1 MTEVAVGVQGTTTSS
16 KETHGK
22 KNAKQQKR
30 IKGVRSMIGFNH
42 QHFPVL

>member
-22 KNAKQQKR
+22 IGAEQQKR
-30 IKGVRSMIGFNH
+30 IKEVRSMIGFSH